1 MKITIG
7 LIWNIVKRFL
17 NRGYDAEEIYQI
29 GSMGFI
35 KAIKRFDTSLE
46 VQLSTYAVPYIMGE
60 IKKFIRDDGI
70 IKVSRGIKELSVK
83 INAIQNQ
90 YRAENDEE
98 ISINEIAEKL
108 KVSKEDIIMAL
119 DSQKQV
125 ESIYKDEENQN
136 NDSRTLIDKI
146 PIAGNEELKIVNKL
160 TITKMIKD
168 LDKREQEII
177 LLRYYKDKTQ
187 AQVGKILGISQ
198 VQVSRLEKS
207 ILSKMRNMLEAVW
220 KKYF

>member
-1 MKITIG
+1 MLKIIIG

-17 NRGYDAEEIYQI
+17 NRGYDAEELYQI
-29 GSMGFI
+29 GCMGFI
-35 KAIKRFDTSLE
+35 KAIKRFDTSLD
-46 VQLSTYAVPYIMGE
+46 VQVSTYAVPYIMGE

-83 INAIQNQ
+83 IKVIQNQ
-90 YRAENDEE
+90 YQIENNEE
-98 ISINEIAEKL
+98 ISINDLAQKL
-108 KVSKEDIIMAL
+108 NVSKEDIIMAL

-125 ESIYKDEENQN
+125 ESIYKEEENQN

-146 PIAGNEELKIVNKL
+146 PVVGNEELKIVNKL
-160 TITKMIKD
+160 TVNKMIKD
-168 LDKREQEII
+168 LEKREQQII

-187 AQVGKILGISQ
+187 SQVGKILGISQ

-207 ILSKMRNMLEAVW
+207 ILNKMKNMLEAV
-220 KKYF
+220 

>member
-1 MKITIG
+1 MLKIIIG

-98 ISINEIAEKL
+98 LSINELAEKL

-207 ILSKMRNMLEAVW
+207 ILSKMRNMLEAV
-220 KKYF
+220 

>member
-1 MKITIG
+1 MLKIIIG

-98 ISINEIAEKL
+98 ISINELAEKL

-146 PIAGNEELKIVNKL
+146 PVAGNEELKIVNKL
-160 TITKMIKD
+160 TLTKMIKD

-207 ILSKMRNMLEAVW
+207 ILSKMRNMLEAV
-220 KKYF
+220 

>member
-1 MKITIG
+1 MLKIIIG

-146 PIAGNEELKIVNKL
+146 PVAGNEELKIVNKL

-207 ILSKMRNMLEAVW
+207 ILSKMRNMLEAV
-220 KKYF
+220 

>member
-1 MKITIG
+1 MLKIIIG

-98 ISINEIAEKL
+98 ISINELAEKL

-146 PIAGNEELKIVNKL
+146 PVAGNEELKIVNKL

-207 ILSKMRNMLEAVW
+207 ILSKMRNMLEAV
-220 KKYF
+220 

>member
-1 MKITIG
+1 MLKIIIG

-98 ISINEIAEKL
+98 ISINELAEKL

-146 PIAGNEELKIVNKL
+146 PVAGNEELKIVNKL
-160 TITKMIKD
+160 IITKMIKD

-198 VQVSRLEKS
+198 VQVSRLEKN
-207 ILSKMRNMLEAVW
+207 ILNKMMNMLEAV
-220 KKYF
+220 

>member
-70 IKVSRGIKELSVK
+70 IKISRSIKELSIK
-83 INAIQNQ
+83 INVLQNQ
-90 YRAENDEE
+90 YKTENDED
-98 ISINEIAEKL
+98 ISINELARKL
-108 KVSKEDIIMAL
+108 NASKEDIIMAL

-125 ESIYKDEENQN
+125 ESIYKEEENQN

-160 TITKMIKD
+160 TVNKMIKD
-168 LDKREQEII
+168 LDKREQQII

-187 AQVGKILGISQ
+187 SQVGKILGISQ

-207 ILSKMRNMLEAVW
+207 ILSKMRNMLEAV
-220 KKYF
+220 

>member
-1 MKITIG
+1 MLKIIIG

-98 ISINEIAEKL
+98 ISINELAEKL

-207 ILSKMRNMLEAVW
+207 ILSKMRNMLEAV
-220 KKYF
+220 